1 MPRLI
6 RLRHLPQHL
15 QRNLRHLILPRHLL
29 VQGEVPAEEV
39 ILVEVVE
46 VPEAVEITPA
56 EVLADSLVDL
66 VVAVTRL
73 PLR

>member
-1 MPRLI
+1 MPRFIKLR
-6 RLRHLPQHL
+6 RLPRHL

-29 VQGEVPAEEV
+29 VQEEVPAAEV
-39 ILVEVVE
+39 ILAEVAE

-56 EVLADSLVDL
+56 EALVDSLVGL
-66 VVAVTRL
+66 VAAVTRL